1 MCECACGGGVLA
13 LGECACG
20 RGQLQ
25 LCECVWRGLAGAG

>member
-1 MCECACGGGVLA
+1 MCECACGGGVLV

>member
-1 MCECACGGGVLA
+1 MCECACGGGV

-25 LCECVWRGLAGAG
+25 LCECVWRGLAGAR

>member
-1 MCECACGGGVLA
+1 MCECACGGGVLV
-13 LGECACG
+13 LGECECG